1 MQFGRQQTWGG
12 LDHFSARSNDVIQKS
27 RGGDHDSAKMGGK
40 NHDFNHFN
48 EDDCNHLFKS
58 GKDKKK
64 TTFDKKN
71 LNDFLEKEIRKA
83 NDHNQGIND

>member
-64 TTFDKKN
+64 P
-71 LNDFLEKEIRKA
+71 LLIRKTSM
-83 NDHNQGIND
+83 IFSKRK